1 MSLRLPVPHASLLR
15 PIKPAHFMPAGQIA
29 PLRFA
34 SSASKPV
41 VKIDQTKRSNNP
53 DEDHTPEHR
62 EQGTTARALEGDT
75 AAAQAHPAKQPDPQ
89 PSPARSTGAQPGG
102 PESRAGE
109 GRVDAAHRED
119 LDGTSMENSVN
130 RPVKHE
136 GLTAGGRGGNAM

>member
-1 MSLRLPVPHASLLR
+1 MSLRLPVPQVTLLR
-15 PIKPAHFMPAGQIA
+15 PIKSAHFMPARQIA

-34 SSASKPV
+34 SSATKPA

-53 DEDHTPEHR
+53 DEDPTPEHC

-89 PSPARSTGAQPGG
+89 PSPARSTGVQPNG

-109 GRVDAAHRED
+109 GRAGAVHSEKLGGR
-119 LDGTSMENSVN
+119 SMEHSVN
-130 RPVKHE
+130 RPAKQE
-136 GLTAGGRGGNAM
+136 GAAAGGRGGNAM